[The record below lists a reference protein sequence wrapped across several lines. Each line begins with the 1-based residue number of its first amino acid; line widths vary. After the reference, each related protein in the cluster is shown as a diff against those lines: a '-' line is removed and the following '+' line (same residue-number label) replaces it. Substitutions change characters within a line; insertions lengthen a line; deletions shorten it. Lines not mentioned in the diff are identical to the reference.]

1 MTHPNPVTPLIEAL
15 QVAATQFSTYR
26 ANHMAKVE
34 WLTDPVEIADT
45 RAKADANR
53 ALAAMCERV
62 LEDYEAAIVAAAA

>member
-15 QVAATQFSTYR
+15 QVASTQFSTYR
-26 ANHMAKVE
+26 ANHLAKIE
-34 WLTDPVEIADT
+34 RLTDPVAIADT

-62 LEDYEAAIVAAAA
+62 LEDYAAATVAAAA